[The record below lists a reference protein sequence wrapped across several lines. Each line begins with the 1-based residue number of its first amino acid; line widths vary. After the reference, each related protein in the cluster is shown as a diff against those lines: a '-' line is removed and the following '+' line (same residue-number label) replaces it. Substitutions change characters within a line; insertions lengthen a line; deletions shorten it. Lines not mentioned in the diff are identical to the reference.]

1 MLFRSTFAGQNAGA
15 GNLLRVKKGVRSAY
29 LLNVICYGVFCPAVF
44 FLAGPIMR
52 AFTGTPEAIQYGI
65 EYMRIF
71 TVFFL
76 AGGILVV
83 YHNILRA
90 TGDVAVTVLMGVSE
104 VITRIGCAFLLPML
118 LGYRGLWFV
127 SPITWICAALVGAV
141 RYYSGAWEKK
151 EFKISEGRSDEDE
164 QKEKKG

>member
-1 MLFRSTFAGQNAGA
+1 
-15 GNLLRVKKGVRSAY
+15 
-29 LLNVICYGVFCPAVF
+29 
-44 FLAGPIMR
+44 
-52 AFTGTPEAIQYGI
+52 
-65 EYMRIF
+65 MRIF

-118 LGYRGLWFV
+118 FGYRGLWFV